1 MRDLGE
7 MHRNGYAGF
16 WIRAAAR
23 VIDFFAI
30 ITAYYLFYLVN
41 QLGAKAGFLPPI
53 GADGGGGGGAFT
65 VISVLRGLFL
75 FSFPIFYFTYLH
87 GAYGQTFGKMAMG
100 VRVLN
105 VDGTPLSYW
114 QAFRRWM
121 VEIVFGSVLVFV
133 LLMLL
138 VVALIVVEFVLAKI
152 SSLFSVMNYIRD
164 AVNLVAGIA
173 IVLLSNIPLGIMF
186 IPAAFDPRKQG
197 LHDRICHTLVVRVEK
212 PDDGAANHPGAHPPS
227 EPADGGAAP
236 YRAEEAPRQP
246 PVPGPAVEEDAPLDK
261 GPDRRI

>member
-1 MRDLGE
+1 

-41 QLGAKAGFLPPI
+41 QLGAKAGFLPPV
-53 GADGGGGGGAFT
+53 GVEAGEGGG
-65 VISVLRGLFL
+65 VLSIISIIRGLFL

-100 VRVLN
+100 VRVVN
-105 VDGTPLSYW
+105 VDGTPLNYW

-133 LLMLL
+133 LLLLL
-138 VVALIVVEFVLAKI
+138 VVALIVVEFVLSKI
-152 SSLFSVMNYIRD
+152 SSVFSVMGYIRD
-164 AVNLVAGIA
+164 AVNWIAGLA

-197 LHDRICHTLVVRVEK
+197 LHDRICHTLVVRSDRH
-212 PDDGAANHPGAHPPS
+212 PNGSMTHPAAPQPPAGPAPPAEPEPGAERP
-227 EPADGGAAP
+227 
-236 YRAEEAPRQP
+236 
-246 PVPGPAVEEDAPLDK
+246 PLDK
-261 GPDRRI
+261 DREDGL